1 MTGTVLLATVSAA
14 LAGGAAVAVIGLV
27 TLAIRKEERNHTL
40 TGPVPDGVMKA
51 VRRLN
56 GVYVRTPDTTRYSS
70 RHGLGK
76 RTAAA
81 RGRKRAQEHTLTEAA
96 SDFPRAG

>member
-14 LAGGAAVAVIGLV
+14 FAGGAAVVVIGLV

-40 TGPVPDGVMKA
+40 TGPIPGGVMKA

-56 GVYVRTPDTTRYSS
+56 GVYVRTPDARYSS
-70 RHGLGK
+70 RHGLGR
-76 RTAAA
+76 RTPAA
-81 RGRKRAQEHTLTEAA
+81 RGRKPAPEHTLPEAA
-96 SDFPRAG
+96 NDFPRAG